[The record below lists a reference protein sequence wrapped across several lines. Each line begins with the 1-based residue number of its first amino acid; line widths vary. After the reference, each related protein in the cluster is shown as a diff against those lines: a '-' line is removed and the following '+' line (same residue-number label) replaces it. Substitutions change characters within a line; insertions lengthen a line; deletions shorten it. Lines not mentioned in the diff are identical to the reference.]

1 MTILTSI
8 ASPIRRGRPVVVI
21 GASEF
26 DLQHWSIPLA
36 HLGIGK
42 SLRDTHRIDTGVPL
56 QFPHAP
62 ADGEVLLARL
72 IETNIIPRLLG
83 KHDGDGVPGTS
94 EGQLTESERARC
106 VEEFTETALATN
118 ADLSAAYFENLLR
131 LGFPVSSLFTGIL
144 VPSARRLGELWDR
157 DLRDFTEVARGMD
170 HIQQIVLA
178 HCSMFT
184 NELHVASL
192 PRRILL
198 MPLPNEG
205 HRFGLLLIRAQFW
218 RAGWDVSCDI
228 PESIDDLVRLVK
240 KTPFDVVGIS
250 ACAVRDVPSIARDIS
265 RIRKASRNKDLVV
278 LVGGQAFVR
287 DPNLVAAIGA
297 DATAAD
303 GRDAVERMNSLLQN
317 RLQQSR

>member
-1 MTILTSI
+1 
-8 ASPIRRGRPVVVI
+8 
-21 GASEF
+21 
-26 DLQHWSIPLA
+26 
-36 HLGIGK
+36 
-42 SLRDTHRIDTGVPL
+42 
-56 QFPHAP
+56 
-62 ADGEVLLARL
+62 
-72 IETNIIPRLLG
+72 
-83 KHDGDGVPGTS
+83 
-94 EGQLTESERARC
+94 
-106 VEEFTETALATN
+106 LATN

-250 ACAVRDVPSIARDIS
+250 ACAVRDVRSVARDVS
-265 RIRKASRNKDLVV
+265 RIRKASRNRELVV

-303 GRDAVERMNSLLQN
+303 GRDAVERMNTLLQN
-317 RLQQSR
+317 RLRQPG